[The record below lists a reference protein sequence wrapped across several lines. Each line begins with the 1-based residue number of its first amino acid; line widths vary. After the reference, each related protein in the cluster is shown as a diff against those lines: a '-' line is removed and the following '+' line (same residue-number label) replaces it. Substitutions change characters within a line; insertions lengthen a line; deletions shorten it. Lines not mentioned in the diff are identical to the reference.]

1 MISGPVVVGV
11 DGSPE
16 SAAAATAGWRL
27 AEAAKVRCH
36 LAHATSDVRSALDL
50 AGTGVSLDDLQ
61 VAMLER
67 ARGEIAA
74 LLEDRVPFRVLEG
87 LIVRAGRSTSILA
100 EVVQETNA
108 GLVVLGGKHHS
119 TLNRWL
125 GGSTVQHMVRRL
137 SVPLLVTAGDLRP
150 RPRVLAAVDLSYA
163 ALPTLDAAVDLA
175 RLLGG
180 PLRALHVIEPVPNV
194 PEVPLPI
201 NVGDFEARSREEL
214 DQRVWPA
221 LPVADHHKVVRQG
234 IALDVIAEE
243 AAAWRADVIVVGSHG
258 KGWIDR
264 LVIGSVT
271 EDLLNDLPTAMLV
284 IPVPA
289 PERREALPLRVYA
302 AAVPA

>member
-1 MISGPVVVGV
+1 MISGPIVVGV

-16 SAAAATAGWRL
+16 SAAAAAAGWRL
-27 AEAAKVRCH
+27 AEGAGVRCH
-36 LAHATSDVRSALDL
+36 LVHATSDVRSALEL

-61 VAMLER
+61 GAMLQR
-67 ARGEIAA
+67 ARGEIVA
-74 LLEDRVPFRVLEG
+74 LLEDRMPLRVLED
-87 LIVRAGRSTSILA
+87 LIVRAGRPTSILA
-100 EVVQETNA
+100 DVVAETKA

-125 GGSTVQHMVRRL
+125 GGSTVQHVVRRL
-137 SVPLLVTAGDLRP
+137 AVPLLVTAGDLHP
-150 RPRVLAAVDLSYA
+150 RARVLVAVDLSYA
-163 ALPTLDAAVDLA
+163 ALPTLDEAVDFA

-180 PLRALHVIEPVPNV
+180 PLRALHVIEPIPNV
-194 PEVPLPI
+194 PDVPFPVD
-201 NVGDFEARSREEL
+201 VGDFARRSREQLE
-214 DQRVWPA
+214 QHIWPS
-221 LPVADHHKVVRQG
+221 LPVPDHHKVVRQG

-271 EDLLNDLPTAMLV
+271 EDLLNDLPTAVLV

-289 PERREALPLRVYA
+289 PAATARIPIEGLAPLTA
-302 AAVPA
+302 